1 MQRASATQQPAGRRR
16 LILIAAAVVIFLL
29 VLARLGVF
37 GGGSKPLSAAHLRCV
52 STQNVTPFGN
62 NILYY
67 DNMTLYCLA
76 ANGNERWSYAVGSNA
91 SFSCSDTMIAA
102 WTGTQLH
109 LIDRNGHSTY
119 NENLSD
125 VIQFARVGSKY
136 VAVVLGGDISPSLV
150 IKDMQ
155 GTSVDNETNAY
166 KDMILLDLGFFSDGD
181 YLWTTALDVYGSV
194 PDTSLNTFRVNLSGA
209 YGISLGQ
216 NLVYAVVYAGQ
227 KLNIVSTR
235 QLRQY
240 NNQGKQ
246 ESTGSV
252 LVYGWQ
258 LIDSRA
264 AGNDAMLLFT
274 PSRQTDEY
282 GRITQLRLLYGKT
295 DKRYS
300 LPSPCV
306 GAALYG
312 NRIYAFSADMI
323 YRANISDRRFTPIS
337 LPGELSSAPVTD
349 FLGML
354 SNGTALLASEND
366 VYAVALP

>member
-1 MQRASATQQPAGRRR
+1 MQRASVSQPGSRRR
-16 LILIAAAVVIFLL
+16 LILIAAAVVVFLL

-37 GGGSKPLSAAHLRCV
+37 GGGSKPLSASHLRCV
-52 STQNVTPFGN
+52 ASQNVTPFGN
-62 NILYY
+62 SVLYY
-67 DNMTLYCLA
+67 DNMTLYCLS
-76 ANGNERWSYAVGSNA
+76 ANGGERWSYALGSNA
-91 SFSCSDTMIAA
+91 SFSCSDSMIAA

-166 KDMILLDLGFFSDGD
+166 RDMILLDLGFFSDGD

-194 PDTSLNTFRVNLSGA
+194 PDISLNTFRVNLSGA

-227 KLNIVSTR
+227 KLNVISTR

-240 NNQGKQ
+240 NNQGKL
-246 ESTGSV
+246 EPTGSV

-282 GRITQLRLLYGKT
+282 GRINQLRLLCGKT

-306 GAALYG
+306 GAALHG
-312 NRIYAFSADMI
+312 NRIYAFSQDMI
-323 YRANISDRRFTPIS
+323 YRANVSDRRFTPIS
-337 LPGELSSAPVTD
+337 LPGELNSAPVTGY
-349 FLGML
+349 LGML
-354 SNGTALLASEND
+354 SNGTALLACEND